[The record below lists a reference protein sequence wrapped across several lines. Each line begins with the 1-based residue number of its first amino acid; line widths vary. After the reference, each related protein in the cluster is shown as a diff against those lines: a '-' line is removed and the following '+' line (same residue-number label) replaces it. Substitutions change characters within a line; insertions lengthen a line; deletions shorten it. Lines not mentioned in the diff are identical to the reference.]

1 MKVTDIHTHVIL
13 RKGFR
18 DSKGETAATAAE
30 LVQIQDRCGI
40 DCMVALPLSS
50 PEALHFQQSNE
61 EVFEACDQFPGRFI
75 KFCSVDPRIEFNSPE
90 HDFVR
95 ILEYYKSCGA
105 RGLGELVANLWW
117 DDPRVGRLLGGCE
130 QVGFPV
136 IFHVGAK
143 EFRTY
148 GLISEPGLGGLERA
162 LKKFPKLQLVG
173 HSQAFW
179 SEVGPVSEEERGGYP
194 KGKVLP
200 GGAVP
205 RLLREYST
213 LWGDLS
219 AGSGFNAVNRDPESF
234 GYRFLEEFQ
243 DRLCFGLDICR
254 PSDKTP
260 LVGFMRDAAAA
271 GKISPAAHQKIMG
284 GNASR
289 LLKLED

>member
-1 MKVTDIHTHVIL
+1 VKVTDIHTHVVL
-13 RKGFR
+13 RRGFL

-40 DCMVALPLSS
+40 DRMVALPLAS

-75 KFCSVDPRIEFNSPE
+75 KFCSVDPRLQYNSPE
-90 HDFVR
+90 TDFTP

-117 DDPRVGRLLGGCE
+117 DDPRVHQLLSACE
-130 QVGFPV
+130 RVGFPV
-136 IFHVGAK
+136 IFHVGAR

-148 GLISEPGLGGLERA
+148 GLISEPGLGGLEHA

-179 SEVGPVSEEERGGYP
+179 SEVGPVSEEARGGYP
-194 KGKVLP
+194 PGKVLP

-205 RLLREYST
+205 RLLREYPN

-219 AGSGFNAVNRDPESF
+219 AGSGFNAVSRDPEW
-234 GYRFLEEFQ
+234 GCRFLEEFQ

-260 LVGFMRDAAAA
+260 LVDFMRDAGAT
-271 GKISPAAHQKIMG
+271 GKISRPAHEKIMG
-284 GNASR
+284 GNAAR
-289 LLKLED
+289 LLNLD

>member
-1 MKVTDIHTHVIL
+1 MKVTDIHTHVVL
-13 RKGFR
+13 RRGFL
-18 DSKGETAATAAE
+18 DSNGETAATAAE

-40 DCMVALPLSS
+40 DRMVALPLAS

-61 EVFEACDQFPGRFI
+61 EAFEACDQFPGRFI
-75 KFCSVDPRIEFNSPE
+75 KFCSVDPRIEYNSPE
-90 HDFVR
+90 HDFVP

-105 RGLGELVANLWW
+105 QGLGELVANLWW
-117 DDPRVGRLLGGCE
+117 DDPRVHQLLSACE
-130 QVGFPV
+130 RVGFPV
-136 IFHVGAK
+136 IFHVGVR

-179 SEVGPVSEEERGGYP
+179 SEVGPVNEEERGGYP
-194 KGKVLP
+194 PGKVLP

-205 RLLREYST
+205 RLLREYPN

-219 AGSGFNAVNRDPESF
+219 AGSGFNAVSRDPEW
-234 GYRFLEEFQ
+234 GCRFLEEFQ

-254 PSDKTP
+254 PSNKTP
-260 LVGFMRDAAAA
+260 LVDFMRDAGAT
-271 GKISPAAHQKIMG
+271 GKISRAAHEKIMG
-284 GNASR
+284 GNAAR
-289 LLKLED
+289 LLNLD

>member
-1 MKVTDIHTHVIL
+1 VKVTDIHTHVVL
-13 RKGFR
+13 RRGFL
-18 DSKGETAATAAE
+18 DKNGETAATAAE
-30 LVQIQDRCGI
+30 LVQIQDRCGV
-40 DCMVALPLSS
+40 DRMVALPLAS

-75 KFCSVDPRIEFNSPE
+75 KFCSVDPRIEYNSPE
-90 HDFVR
+90 HDFVP

-117 DDPRVGRLLGGCE
+117 DDPRVQQLLSACE
-130 QVGFPV
+130 RVGFPV
-136 IFHVGAK
+136 IFHVATR

-162 LKKFPKLQLVG
+162 LKKFPKLHLVG

-179 SEVGPVSEEERGGYP
+179 SEVGPVEESERGGYP
-194 KGKVLP
+194 SGKVLP

-205 RLLREYST
+205 RLLREYPN

-219 AGSGFNAVNRDPESF
+219 AGSGFNAVSRDPEW
-234 GYRFLEEFQ
+234 GWRFLEEFQ

-254 PSDKTP
+254 PSGETP
-260 LVGFMRDAAAA
+260 LVDFMREAGAT
-271 GKISPAAHQKIMG
+271 GKISRAAHEKIMG
-284 GNASR
+284 GNAAR
-289 LLKLED
+289 LLNLD

>member
-1 MKVTDIHTHVIL
+1 VKVTDIHTHVVL
-13 RKGFR
+13 RRGFLN
-18 DSKGETAATAAE
+18 KGETAATAAE

-40 DCMVALPLSS
+40 DRMVALPLAS

-75 KFCSVDPRIEFNSPE
+75 KFCSVDPRLQYNSPE
-90 HDFVR
+90 HDFVPL
-95 ILEYYKSCGA
+95 LEYYKSCGA
-105 RGLGELVANLWW
+105 QGLGELVANLWW
-117 DDPRVGRLLGGCE
+117 DDPRVHQLLSACE

-136 IFHVGAK
+136 IFHVATR

-148 GLISEPGLGGLERA
+148 GLISESGLGGLERA
-162 LKKFPKLQLVG
+162 LRKFPKLQLVG

-179 SEVGPVSEEERGGYP
+179 SEVGPVAEPERNTYV

-205 RLLREYST
+205 RLLKDYPN

-219 AGSGFNAVNRDPESF
+219 AGSGFNAISRDPEW
-234 GYRFLEEFQ
+234 GLRFLDEFQ
-243 DRLCFGLDICR
+243 DKLCFGLDICA
-254 PSDKTP
+254 PSNKTP
-260 LVGFMRDAAAA
+260 LVDFMRDAVAT
-271 GKISPAAHQKIMG
+271 GKISRAAHDKIMG
-284 GNASR
+284 GNASS